1 MVETKAKTPLLQT
14 KTTEVPAKP
23 ALTIPQK
30 QKGQQQPAQQPSI
43 ENMSQIILDRLNELE
58 STHKPNANAGATDKG
73 DPRNGDASQPLD
85 PVAQM
90 NNKVL
95 EQQS

>member
-30 QKGQQQPAQQPSI
+30 
-43 ENMSQIILDRLNELE
+43 
-58 STHKPNANAGATDKG
+58 
-73 DPRNGDASQPLD
+73 
-85 PVAQM
+85 
-90 NNKVL
+90 
-95 EQQS
+95 